1 VDEVT
6 SKAIEIA
13 LIDLERVE
21 NSTTGET
28 RKRVVWVIDGL
39 RALFR
44 QPTQPVVDVNQQ
56 LVDALRVCEECLM
69 FIHGGEPLRTDVPL
83 KLAREALLSAGK
95 LSPQPV
101 VPEGWVQLKLKDA
114 LMLQI
119 NVNEQLRITRGGCD
133 ANRLASSSNALTAA
147 IMEAQALLSAGKGGE
162 E

>member
-44 QPTQPVVDVNQQ
+44 QPTQPVV
-56 LVDALRVCEECLM
+56 
-69 FIHGGEPLRTDVPL
+69 
-83 KLAREALLSAGK
+83 
-95 LSPQPV
+95 
-101 VPEGWVQLKLKDA
+101 PEGYVLVPVEPTEKMIKAGFGYDPDE
-114 LMLQI
+114 
-119 NVNEQLRITRGGCD
+119 NCTY
-133 ANRLASSSNALTAA
+133 RLHP
-147 IMEAQALLSAGKGGE
+147 AQAYRAMLSAGKGGE
-162 E
+162 

>member
-56 LVDALRVCEECLM
+56 LFLAAKELHDYKPAACFACCYSDEELQLWENL
-69 FIHGGEPLRTDVPL
+69 G
-83 KLAREALLSAGK
+83 KALLSAGK
-95 LSPQPV
+95 EDV
-101 VPEGWVQLKLKDA
+101 
-114 LMLQI
+114 
-119 NVNEQLRITRGGCD
+119 
-133 ANRLASSSNALTAA
+133 
-147 IMEAQALLSAGKGGE
+147 
-162 E
+162 